1 LKYQRT
7 DVKFPDSLPGT
18 SQIRREF
25 GEVSGGVARP
35 GAALKIPPAHSS
47 PKKKSGWIRQRFPKE
62 GPRPT
67 RKDWDRQSKEP
78 ERPGSDKA
86 DPFPHNS
93 RI

>member
-1 LKYQRT
+1 LKYQGT

-25 GEVSGGVARP
+25 GEVSGGVARLGDAP
-35 GAALKIPPAHSS
+35 KILSAHSS
-47 PKKKSGWIRQRFPKE
+47 PKKKSGWIRQRFPRE

-78 ERPGSDKA
+78 ERPESDKA
-86 DPFPHNS
+86 DPSPRNS